1 MCVTK
6 HTAPLRLSSSWG
18 PSQSTQ
24 LCPESSR
31 IPGWRSDLVG
41 LLLAARVGRCEI
53 PAFHGAAMTQ
63 AKELGQGEG
72 NLTGVEVLPRLLP
85 SCSRETAALRM
96 PTLRSQPVDC
106 ISVILWSPAAGVA
119 AQDRQPQIGVLE
131 KEGQGASRTLWTLW
145 RLSSKLCSLLS
156 RPDTGM
162 GEAQNL
168 NDFS

>member
-1 MCVTK
+1 M
-6 HTAPLRLSSSWG
+6 
-18 PSQSTQ
+18 
-24 LCPESSR
+24 
-31 IPGWRSDLVG
+31 
-41 LLLAARVGRCEI
+41 
-53 PAFHGAAMTQ
+53 
-63 AKELGQGEG
+63 
-72 NLTGVEVLPRLLP
+72 
-85 SCSRETAALRM
+85 
-96 PTLRSQPVDC
+96 DC

-168 NDFS
+168 NDLEREEEKKSLTTKAPLLPVPGRMALRVLFLKVLALLKTPC